1 MKMSKMNRKTVAII
15 SLALVFVITVTAI
28 SFAWFQNYV
37 DVKGTTVKTGRM
49 LYNFY
54 ICAKDSEGNLT
65 FITPEGADTEELTAT
80 YVSDSSKVQD
90 SVSVTSEKIEI
101 APDKPS
107 EFFFII
113 EKLDGSI
120 DFDVSIAFDNDGFDP
135 AVYDY
140 VGSYQY
146 GMYDDSNAL
155 CTENDIANYLSG
167 AVVGEGQN
175 AELTSFGNIW
185 DDLQKGS
192 VNTQKRFACI
202 RMHLDMPQNTTPQ
215 AAGQTIPLR
224 VNLCTAQT
232 GALPGEEGRNQ
243 VRVETVDQL
252 VDFMNDYKPGDEIII
267 TKSINYTGDLLF
279 TRPCTITVMQSTLT
293 VYGNVLLSYI
303 YDDAYKVNTS
313 ANGHIQVLKNNGVAG
328 NFEVDVPNC
337 SLELEGLNNIA
348 NGKADLY
355 VEGNLT
361 ISASRD
367 EGVRFNAFRVCDIES
382 IGGLSYKD
390 TLKPMTVNGATRIYT
405 THRTELGKITTTASC
420 RKITIVNNG
429 FIDGLDLR
437 EMKRDGTLLASA
449 AIDFDNYGNLRDPL
463 ILLPSWAKKFDDTDT
478 QSYQD
483 NTRIIA
489 NVGSGFMQAVSDGQ
503 SVSDTSPSAYFFSN
517 GSGGSDGIRD
527 DIIYIRRTDF
537 VELVTDGD
545 LTKII
550 VHYEA
555 PNEYT
560 RPGGAPAEFASSL
573 GSIIDFY
580 SSVGKIADKTQ
591 IVDMTVI
598 CYGDKVLTE
607 ADYDYIRSMTAMTTM
622 DLSGCVSE
630 GRETPK
636 GAFQNMKKLTH
647 VDMPASD
654 TVWNPYIFDGTSVEE
669 IWFTAALQTLK
680 NPVDAKGKVTSQQ
693 VLKGVKY
700 VHTGINVPDG
710 MYANINSSIY
720 FFTPEEYVFEAYRNL
735 VLVQSTGLPALG
747 FARHIFMEAER
758 HGDYFLRLFD
768 DGTCEVATYDGD
780 QFILGSEQASEFQ
793 FNFDTIY
800 VNGTVYTI
808 RSYDSYAFYNQLI
821 DEVDLQIVFG
831 AKLEYIGEY
840 AFAANTFQTKGISR
854 VEFLGKTLLDDHA
867 FYDCNHLTSVVGEN
881 VTTFEGGYH
890 FANAPLLTYVY
901 LPRLS
906 FVDGGASFDACSSLQ
921 EMHIGVIERT
931 TENENFYTPS
941 DTYFFTKFFVHTE
954 FASAAALNYPKA
966 LAANDRILFVPSP
979 YDTLYDDYNGLTS
992 MGNHRL
998 DELKLAKQNG
1008 DTASKSDEVAYYY
1021 CLNDDGQS
1029 ATLVACVLSSINEGG
1044 NDHTTIAQFKD
1055 GSNVYTVTDIGSA
1068 AYLFTSFQGVDTLSV
1083 SDAVTGLGR
1092 YSFSACKTKFSK
1104 YCVTFDLN
1112 NVVRTGDHAL
1122 EYVSMV
1128 KLVGTKLEEIG
1139 ADAIH
1144 HNTEM
1149 RIAYLPVLTTAAV
1162 GTNAVFA
1169 ENSELRYTYLGAPD
1183 SITYDSKNSLN
1194 KQYIRFYDTVNI
1206 QVTKDNSIPR
1216 TNVSTLVNTYCV
1228 TLFNNRTTLAAKSVE
1243 FGGANFSN
1251 VVFSDWYVLRGAV
1264 DSVDYTIELPGYVYL
1279 KDDTFEDGL
1288 KLFAVSPDL
1297 AVDSNTA
1304 SYVTPNELYP
1314 TGNTHENLWGFGAG
1328 LTGYDVAPTAAS
1340 STAAYRVIRIGNY
1353 AYSTV
1358 KLSAQHIAVGSHVTV
1373 LEKNAFRFMTTTTTA
1388 AGVIQGASLD
1398 LANVVEAG
1406 EYAVNQAKVTS
1417 LTAPRLTTINQG
1429 TFAGCANV
1437 TSLHFPALVN
1447 VLNKEAFSGCSL
1459 LREITFGSG
1468 IKTFY
1473 QEMFTNCSKLETINI
1488 LNATQVVTVNPSLT
1502 SKLNPPSTVKI
1513 RVPAAILNAYKT
1525 KYTSTFGGVALKN
1538 FEAFENAYTDANNT
1552 IFYWQEV
1559 SGSAYVTAIGGTLPT
1574 GTVTLPANVIKD
1586 GTSYTVIAVG
1596 PLAMQALTGATKI
1609 VLPTGM
1615 TALGFTAADVPA
1627 TVTALEIAAG
1637 NTAFKTVDGILY
1649 DKDQTVIL
1657 VYPKGHTATSFTLP
1671 STVTSIASNAFYGAQ
1686 RLETLTIPRSVKIAD
1701 RAFASTVHL
1710 KTINF
1715 QSATASDFIGVDI
1728 FANVNDA
1735 LKLYVPVGCLIDY
1748 KAHAWFDYTMQDRFV
1763 EGDWEGTIDPSLGG
1777 GAEVGEYA
1785 GMDFVTLSDGTYA
1798 VRASANAQDVTFVN
1812 IPQTYNGK
1820 AVTQILAEGFKDL
1833 PNLQQVTL
1841 PEGLLTINDNAF
1853 YGCYSLQNVTLPST
1867 LTSIGRYAFYGCTAI
1882 SEVTIPAAVNFI
1894 GEYAFYDTS
1903 LTSAVFENT
1912 TGWSIEDSS
1921 KAYEGTSYSS
1931 AVLKEYL
1938 KENLSFKSSWFYIED
1953 EDYPSTLVFMYDSK
1967 VISSSD
1973 TEMNATALTQKMT
1986 IVLSESYGMSFY
1998 YHELYASYYKTN
2010 WIRSE

>member
-15 SLALVFVITVTAI
+15 SLALIFVITVTAI

-37 DVKGTTVKTGRM
+37 DVEGTNVKTGRM
-49 LYNFY
+49 LYKFY

-65 FITPEGADTEELTAT
+65 FLTPDGSDTEELTAT
-80 YVSDSSKVQD
+80 YVSDSTKVQD

-101 APDKPS
+101 APDSPS

-120 DFDVSIAFDNDGFDP
+120 DFDVSIGFDNDGFDP
-135 AVYDY
+135 TVYDY

-155 CTENDIANYLSG
+155 CTKNDIANYLSA

-185 DDLQKGS
+185 DDMQKGS
-192 VNTQKRFACI
+192 VNSEKKFACI

-252 VDFMNDYKPGDEIII
+252 VAFMNDYKPGDEIII
-267 TKSINYTGDLLF
+267 THNIDYTGDLLF

-293 VYGNVLLSYI
+293 VRGNILLSYI

-313 ANGHIQVLKNNGVAG
+313 ANGHIQVLKNNGGAG
-328 NFEVDVPNC
+328 NFEIDIPNC

-361 ISASRD
+361 VSTSRD
-367 EGVRFNAFRVCDIES
+367 EGVRFNAFRVCEVES
-382 IGGLSYKD
+382 AGSLSYKD
-390 TLKPMTVNGATRIYT
+390 TLKPMTVSGATRIYT

-437 EMKRDGTLLASA
+437 EMKRDGTLLASP

-463 ILLPSWAKKFDDTDT
+463 ILLPSWAMKFDENDIKN
-478 QSYQD
+478 YQD

-489 NVGSGFMQAVSDGQ
+489 NVGSGFMQAVCDGQ
-503 SVSDTSPSAYFFSN
+503 SVDQTTPNAYFFSN
-517 GSGGSDGIRD
+517 GGGGSDGIRD
-527 DIIYIRRTDF
+527 DIIYIRRTEF
-537 VELVTDGD
+537 VELVTEGD

-555 PNEYT
+555 PNDYT
-560 RPGGAPAEFASSL
+560 RPGGASEEFGTTL
-573 GSIIDFY
+573 GSIIDHY

-607 ADYDYIRSMTAMTTM
+607 DDYAYIRSMTALTSL
-622 DLSGCVSE
+622 DLSSCVSE
-630 GRETPK
+630 GRETPT
-636 GAFQNMKKLTH
+636 GAFQNMSALTH

-654 TVWNPYIFDGTSVEE
+654 TAWNPYIFDGTSVEE
-669 IWFTAALQTLK
+669 IWFPAALQTLN
-680 NPVDAKGKVTSQQ
+680 NPVNATTGKVTSQQ

-700 VHTGINVPDG
+700 VHTGINVVDG

-720 FFTPEEYVFEAYRNL
+720 FFTPEEYVFDAYRNL

-747 FARHIFMEAER
+747 FARHIFMEADR
-758 HGDYFLRLFD
+758 YGDYFLRLLD
-768 DGTCEVATYDGD
+768 DGTCEVATYVGD
-780 QFILGSEQASEFQ
+780 QFILGSEQASELQ

-800 VNGTVYTI
+800 VNGTVYTV

-840 AFAANTFQTKGISR
+840 AFAANTFQTKGIAR
-854 VEFLGKTLLDDHA
+854 VEFLGRTLLDDHA
-867 FYDCNHLTSVVGEN
+867 FYDCNHLTTVIGEN

-890 FANAPLLTYVY
+890 FANASLLTYVY

-906 FVDGGASFDACSSLQ
+906 FVEGNASFSACSSLQ

-931 TENENFYTPS
+931 TANENFYTS
-941 DTYFFTKFFVHTE
+941 NDAYFFTKFFVHTE

-979 YDTLYDDYNGLTS
+979 YDSLYDAYNGLTS
-992 MGNHRL
+992 MGNHAL
-998 DELKLAKQNG
+998 DELKTAKQNG
-1008 DTASKSDEVAYYY
+1008 ENSSQSDEIAYYY
-1021 CLNDDGQS
+1021 CLNNDGQT
-1029 ATLVACVLSSINEGG
+1029 ATLVACVLPAIQEGG
-1044 NDHTTIAQFKD
+1044 NNHTTISQFKE
-1055 GSNVYTVTDIGSA
+1055 GNHTYTVTDIGSA
-1068 AYLFTSFQGVDTLSV
+1068 AYLFTSFRGVDTLTV
-1083 SDAVTGLGR
+1083 SDEVTHLGR
-1092 YSFSACKTKFSK
+1092 YAFSASKTKFSK
-1104 YCVTFDLN
+1104 FCVTFDLN
-1112 NVVRTGDHAL
+1112 NVVRMDDHAL

-1128 KLVGTKLEEIG
+1128 KLLGSNLKEIG

-1149 RIAYLPVLTTAAV
+1149 RIAYLPVLTTAAS

-1169 ENSELRYTYLGAPD
+1169 ENSALRYTYLGAPD

-1216 TNVSTLVNTYCV
+1216 ANVSTLVNTYCV
-1228 TLFNNRTTLAAKSVE
+1228 SLFNNRTTLAAKSVE

-1251 VVFSDWYVLRGAV
+1251 VVFSDWYLLGGAV
-1264 DSVDYTIELPGYVYL
+1264 DGVDYTIDLPGYVYL
-1279 KDDTFEDGL
+1279 KDDTLEGCL
-1288 KLFAVSPDL
+1288 KLFAVSPDIE
-1297 AVDSNTA
+1297 VDTA
-1304 SYVTPNELYP
+1304 RYETPNELYP
-1314 TGNTHENLWGFGAG
+1314 TGNTHGDLWGFAAG
-1328 LTGYDVAPTAAS
+1328 HVGYNVAPADAS
-1340 STAAYRVIRIGNY
+1340 ATAAYRVIRIGNY

-1358 KLSAQHIAVGSHVTV
+1358 SLSAQHVVVGSHVTV

-1388 AGVIQGASLD
+1388 TGVLRGSSLD
-1398 LANVVEAG
+1398 LANVVSAG
-1406 EYAVNQAKVTS
+1406 EFAVNLANFTS
-1417 LTAPRLTTINQG
+1417 LTAPRLTTISQG
-1429 TFAGCANV
+1429 TFAGCTNV
-1437 TSLHFPALVN
+1437 TSLHFPSLVN
-1447 VLNKEAFSGCSL
+1447 ILGKEAFNNCEN
-1459 LREITFGSG
+1459 LREITFGSD
-1468 IKTFY
+1468 INTFY
-1473 QEMFTNCSKLETINI
+1473 QEMFTKCTALETINI
-1488 LNATQVVTVNPSLT
+1488 LNATEAVTVKPNLT
-1502 SKLNPPSTVKI
+1502 SKLNAPTTVKV

-1525 KYTSTFGGVALKN
+1525 KYTSTFGGISLAN
-1538 FEAFENAYTDANNT
+1538 FEAFENAYTDASNT

-1559 SGSAYVTAIGGTLPT
+1559 SGSAYITAIGGTLPT
-1574 GTVTLPANVIKD
+1574 GTVTLPAAVTKD

-1596 PLAMQALTGATKI
+1596 SRAMQALTGATKI
-1609 VLPTGM
+1609 VLPDGM
-1615 TALGFTAADVPA
+1615 TSLGFTAADIPES
-1627 TVTALEIAAG
+1627 VTALEIAAG
-1637 NTAFKTVDGILY
+1637 NAKFATASGILY
-1649 DKDQTVIL
+1649 NKGQTTLL
-1657 VYPKGHTATSFTLP
+1657 VYPKGRADASFTLP
-1671 STVTSIASNAFYGAQ
+1671 STVTAIASQAFYGAQ
-1686 RLETLTIPRSVKIAD
+1686 RLETLTIPNAVKIAD
-1701 RAFASTVHL
+1701 RAFASTKLLTAIH
-1710 KTINF
+1710 F

-1728 FANVNDA
+1728 FANA
-1735 LKLYVPVGCLIDY
+1735 HESLKLYVPAGTVDSY
-1748 KAHAWFDYTMQDRFV
+1748 KAHVWFDQ
-1763 EGDWEGTIDPSLGG
+1763 S
-1777 GAEVGEYA
+1777 
-1785 GMDFVTLSDGTYA
+1785 
-1798 VRASANAQDVTFVN
+1798 
-1812 IPQTYNGK
+1812 
-1820 AVTQILAEGFKDL
+1820 IL
-1833 PNLQQVTL
+1833 NL
-1841 PEGLLTINDNAF
+1841 
-1853 YGCYSLQNVTLPST
+1853 
-1867 LTSIGRYAFYGCTAI
+1867 
-1882 SEVTIPAAVNFI
+1882 
-1894 GEYAFYDTS
+1894 
-1903 LTSAVFENT
+1903 
-1912 TGWSIEDSS
+1912 
-1921 KAYEGTSYSS
+1921 
-1931 AVLKEYL
+1931 
-1938 KENLSFKSSWFYIED
+1938 
-1953 EDYPSTLVFMYDSK
+1953 LV
-1967 VISSSD
+1967 
-1973 TEMNATALTQKMT
+1973 
-1986 IVLSESYGMSFY
+1986 
-1998 YHELYASYYKTN
+1998 
-2010 WIRSE
+2010 